1 MNKSHSDDETG
12 GCCRIFRKKGNPTSA
27 RPKVTEAGL
36 GRSADDKVIGGAKE
50 TSSAQVSLVAIS
62 SVAPETTD
70 VPSTGVTDSPSD
82 HTPTVQDKET
92 LVSSDRP
99 TNQRARAEERFQK
112 AVEKLRAAVPTAENP
127 ILIPD
132 ALTLKN
138 LDRVDDVEGTG
149 KQLEAS
155 IEELM
160 SSRKEL
166 KTNRTTRQ
174 AVGDCI
180 TDWFK
185 ASFPY
190 IKPALKVA
198 GVCSSFLL
206 HLRLIIQD
214 LVPSPYAIPISA
226 LVFLLQVIGRSK
238 WERLNCRL
246 LMMPV
251 KRRKKWKER

>member
-1 MNKSHSDDETG
+1 MNKSHSDDEPG
-12 GCCRIFRKKGNPTSA
+12 GCCRIFGKKRKPTSA
-27 RPKVTEAGL
+27 RANVTEAGM
-36 GRSADDKVIGGAKE
+36 GRSTDDKVIGGA
-50 TSSAQVSLVAIS
+50 SSAQVSLVAIS
-62 SVAPETTD
+62 SVAPETKN
-70 VPSTGVTDSPSD
+70 VPSTGKTDSTADP
-82 HTPTVQDKET
+82 TPTVQDKET
-92 LVSSDRP
+92 VVSSDRP
-99 TNQRARAEERFQK
+99 TNQRARAEKRFQK
-112 AVEKLRAAVPTAENP
+112 AVDKLRAAMPTAENP

-166 KTNRTTRQ
+166 KANRTTRQ

-180 TDWFK
+180 TGWFK

-198 GVCSSFLL
+198 GVCTSFLL
-206 HLRLIIQD
+206 TNYFRILSR
-214 LVPSPYAIPISA
+214 A
-226 LVFLLQVIGRSK
+226 LMRSQSVL
-238 WERLNCRL
+238 WFSFCR
-246 LMMPV
+246 
-251 KRRKKWKER
+251 

>member
-1 MNKSHSDDETG
+1 MNKSQSDDETG
-12 GCCRIFRKKGNPTSA
+12 GCCRIFGKRRKPTSA
-27 RPKVTEAGL
+27 RAKVTEAGI
-36 GRSADDKVIGGAKE
+36 GGSADDKVIGGAKE

-62 SVAPETTD
+62 SVAPETKN
-70 VPSTGVTDSPSD
+70 VPSTGKTDPPAD
-82 HTPTVQDKET
+82 PTQTAQDKGT
-92 LVSSDRP
+92 VVSNDRP

-112 AVEKLRAAVPTAENP
+112 AVDKLRAALPTEENP

-166 KTNRTTRQ
+166 KVNRTTRQ

-180 TDWFK
+180 TGWFK

-206 HLRLIIQD
+206 YLRLIISGSCPEPLCDPNQCFGFPFAGD
-214 LVPSPYAIPISA
+214 
-226 LVFLLQVIGRSK
+226 RS
-238 WERLNCRL
+238 
-246 LMMPV
+246 
-251 KRRKKWKER
+251 